1 MVQSGE
7 LMRECICCVL
17 TVWRSCWGR
26 SPGVTPDGAPCC
38 CTPPSCR
45 TPGFSHRFSA
55 ARNQTMMPPRSRRR
69 RCCRR
74 SAAGSQTTATDPASF
89 SHRPRR
95 QCFDSRRVVNSEIQ
109 TPLKTTM
116 RPEPVSCLAQ
126 VRLPPPFLA
135 RLSLRSGKRCSSSL
149 SAKRLIYNSLSIP
162 AWCSCP
168 PTPLVC
174 RAECARWL
182 LKNLSSCWEGF
193 FVGPSVGSNSRCRL
207 FFFSTGGG
215 CGCSRLSTR
224 TNNFRKQRQTL
235 SFFFFFF

>member
-1 MVQSGE
+1 MFQSGE

-55 ARNQTMMPPRSRRR
+55 ARNQTMMPPRSRR

-207 FFFSTGGG
+207 FFFPREAAAVVPGYPHVLITSGN
-215 CGCSRLSTR
+215 SARL
-224 TNNFRKQRQTL
+224 FL
-235 SFFFFFF
+235 FFFFFF